1 MSAPGLLTD
10 EARGAWHE
18 GMPASLQDRSV
29 GDAGRARPEAA
40 PAGAK
45 VDFRRHGVRALR
57 AGYASGTFTPVDAAL
72 ACRDAVARHEFDV
85 HAWVKF
91 DGERLQQAAGLAA
104 ARIARGEP
112 LRALEGVPVGVKDIF
127 NTADFPT
134 QMGSPLWA
142 GFTPGNDAR
151 AVFHLKRAGA
161 LIPGKTVTAEFAVHT
176 LGKTLNPW
184 APERT
189 PGTSSSGSAVAVAM
203 GMVPVALGTQTAGS
217 IVRPASFTGVWG
229 MKPSFGL
236 IPRTGMLKTT
246 DSLDTVGFFVGHAED
261 LGPVLDALRVD
272 GRDYPL
278 SHAAFTD
285 VQRQAA
291 PTDRP
296 WRVALLR
303 PAVWSHA
310 PAYARQAMEGWAWLA
325 QRTLG
330 RRIEI
335 FEPELPY
342 ELAECHRV
350 HATIY
355 NRALAYYFK
364 AEHERAELVSPVMKS
379 LIEAGLRIAPAEY
392 EAALARQVELARI
405 AERFMRGFDV
415 AVTLATAGEAPPR
428 HVEEAPDSALMWTL
442 AQLPAI
448 SAPVFRS
455 PRGLPFGLQLVARRY
470 NDPLLL
476 RFVAEAVRAG
486 LLPADAYAQPYGAAH
501 GTEAAASAG
510 ERAAAQRVAA

>member
-1 MSAPGLLTD
+1 MN
-10 EARGAWHE
+10 
-18 GMPASLQDRSV
+18 
-29 GDAGRARPEAA
+29 
-40 PAGAK
+40 AK
-45 VDFRRHGVRALR
+45 VDFRRHGVRELR
-57 AGYASGTFTPVDAAL
+57 AGYASGTFTPLDAAA

-91 DGERLQQAAGLAA
+91 DGELLQQAAAAAA
-104 ARIARGEP
+104 ARIERGEP

-134 QMGSPLWA
+134 QMGSPLWS

-184 APERT
+184 ARERT

-236 IPRTGMLKTT
+236 VPRTGMLKTT
-246 DSLDTVGFFVGHAED
+246 DSLDTVGFFVGHAAD
-261 LGPVLDALRVD
+261 LRPVLDALRVE

-285 VQRQAA
+285 AKRQSA

-325 QRTLG
+325 ERTLG
-330 RRIEI
+330 RRVEI

-364 AEHERAELVSPVMKS
+364 AEHERAEPFSSVISPVMKA
-379 LIEAGLRIAPAEY
+379 LIEAGQRITPAEY
-392 EAALARQVELARI
+392 EQALARQVELARI

-415 AVTLATAGEAPPR
+415 AVTLSTAGEAPPR

-442 AQLPAI
+442 AQLPSI

-476 RFVAEAVRAG
+476 EFVAEAVRTG
-486 LLPADAYAQPYGAAH
+486 LLPADSYAQPYGAAH
-501 GTEAAASAG
+501 GTAAAAGSAR
-510 ERAAAQRVAA
+510 ERAVAQGVAA

>member
-1 MSAPGLLTD
+1 MT
-10 EARGAWHE
+10 RTI
-18 GMPASLQDRSV
+18 
-29 GDAGRARPEAA
+29 
-40 PAGAK
+40 
-45 VDFRRHGVRALR
+45 DFRRHGVRELR
-57 AGYASGTFTPVDAAL
+57 AAFADGHFTPADAAE
-72 ACRDAVARHEFDV
+72 ACIAAVERHEAQV
-85 HAWVKF
+85 HAWVAF
-91 DGERLQQAAGLAA
+91 DAARLRDAA
-104 ARIARGEP
+104 AAATQRLGRGEP
-112 LRALEGVPVGVKDIF
+112 HRLLEGVPVAVKDIF

-161 LIPGKTVTAEFAVHT
+161 IVPGKTVTAEFAVHT
-176 LGKTLNPW
+176 LGKTVNPW

-246 DSLDTVGFFVGHAED
+246 DSLDTVGFFVGHAAD

-272 GRDYPL
+272 GRDYPI
-278 SHAAFTD
+278 SHRAFTD
-285 VQRQAA
+285 AARQAA
-291 PTDRP
+291 PAEPARPGGRP

-303 PAVWSHA
+303 PPVWSHA
-310 PAYARQAMEGWAWLA
+310 PGYARQAIEGWAWLA
-325 QRTLG
+325 RRTLG
-330 RRIEI
+330 SRIEI
-335 FEPELPY
+335 VEPELPY

-364 AEHERAELVSPVMKS
+364 AEHERAELVSPVMNA
-379 LIEAGLRIAPAEY
+379 LIEAGQRVTPADY
-392 EAALARQVELARI
+392 AAALERQVELARV

-415 AVTLATAGEAPPR
+415 GVTLSTAGEAPLR

-442 AQLPAI
+442 AQLPAV
-448 SAPVFRS
+448 SAPAFRS

-476 RFVAEAVRAG
+476 KFVAEAVAVG
-486 LLPADAYAQPYGAAH
+486 LLPASSYTQAYGAASVP
-501 GTEAAASAG
+501 GPAVAVPAACEVAAAAG
-510 ERAAAQRVAA
+510 EVSA

>member
-1 MSAPGLLTD
+1 MN
-10 EARGAWHE
+10 EA
-18 GMPASLQDRSV
+18 V
-29 GDAGRARPEAA
+29 
-40 PAGAK
+40 
-45 VDFRRHGVRALR
+45 VDFRRHGARDLL
-57 AGYASGTFTPVDAAL
+57 AGYADGRFTPTDAAM
-72 ACRDAVARHEFDV
+72 ACRAAVARHEPDV
-85 HAWVKF
+85 LAWVRF
-91 DGERLQQAAGLAA
+91 DGEHLLAEAAKATQ
-104 ARIARGEP
+104 RFARGEAA
-112 LRALEGVPVGVKDIF
+112 RALEGVPVAVKDIF

-176 LGKTLNPW
+176 LGKTRNPW

-246 DSLDTVGFFVGHAED
+246 DSLDTVGFFVGHAQD
-261 LGPVLDALRVD
+261 LGPVLDALRVE
-272 GRDYPL
+272 GRDYPI
-278 SHAAFTD
+278 SHAAFSD
-285 VQRQAA
+285 HARQAA
-291 PTDRP
+291 PVDRP

-303 PAVWSHA
+303 PQVWAHA
-310 PAYARQAMEGWAWLA
+310 PAYAQEAALDWCRRAA
-325 QRTLG
+325 RTLPG
-330 RRIEI
+330 RIEI
-335 FEPELPY
+335 VEPELPF

-355 NRALAYYFK
+355 NCALAYYFK
-364 AEHERAELVSPVMKS
+364 AEHQHAELVSPVMKA
-379 LIEAGLRIAPAEY
+379 LIEAGQRTPPAVY
-392 EAALARQVELARI
+392 ASALARQVELARI
-405 AERFMRGFDV
+405 AERFMRGFDI
-415 AVTLATAGEAPPR
+415 AVTLSTAGEAPLR

-476 RFVAEAVRAG
+476 RFVAEAVAAD
-486 LLPADAYAQPYGAAH
+486 LLPANSFATAYGEKPLRAVPASVADAM
-501 GTEAAASAG
+501 E
-510 ERAAAQRVAA
+510 V

>member
-1 MSAPGLLTD
+1 MN
-10 EARGAWHE
+10 AR
-18 GMPASLQDRSV
+18 
-29 GDAGRARPEAA
+29 
-40 PAGAK
+40 
-45 VDFRRHGVRALR
+45 VDFRRHGVRALL
-57 AGYASGTFTPVDAAL
+57 AGYAGGEFTPSDAAT
-72 ACRDAVARHEFDV
+72 ACRAAVARHEFDV
-85 HAWVKF
+85 HAWVRF
-91 DGERLQQAAGLAA
+91 DGDLLHAA
-104 ARIARGEP
+104 AAATMARLARGEP
-112 LRALEGVPVGVKDIF
+112 LRALEGVPVAVKDIF

-134 QMGSPLWA
+134 QMGSPLWS

-151 AVFHLKRAGA
+151 AVFHAKRAGA

-189 PGTSSSGSAVAVAM
+189 PGTSSSGSAVAVAT

-246 DSLDTVGFFVGHAED
+246 DSLDTVGFFVGHAAD
-261 LGPVLDALRVD
+261 LGPVFDALRVE
-272 GRDYPL
+272 GRDYPI
-278 SHAAFTD
+278 SHAAFGD
-285 VQRQAA
+285 VQRQAS
-291 PTDRP
+291 PSERKDGRP

-303 PAVWSHA
+303 PQVWSHA
-310 PAYARQAMEGWAWLA
+310 PGYARQAVEGWAWLA
-325 QRTLG
+325 
-330 RRIEI
+330 RRSRACGIEI
-335 FEPELPY
+335 VEPELPF

-364 AEHERAELVSPVMKS
+364 AEHERAEPLSSVMSPVMQA
-379 LIEAGLRIAPAEY
+379 LIEAGQRITPAEY
-392 EAALARQVELARI
+392 EAALARQVELARV
-405 AERFMRGFDV
+405 ADRFMRGFDV
-415 AVTLATAGEAPPR
+415 AVTLSTAGEAPLR

-476 RFVAEAVRAG
+476 KFVAEAVRAG
-486 LLPADAYAQPYGAAH
+486 LLPTNSFVQAYGA
-501 GTEAAASAG
+501 EAATLTTATEPSRTA
-510 ERAAAQRVAA
+510 EEPVS

>member
-1 MSAPGLLTD
+1 MSPSSQP
-10 EARGAWHE
+10 E
-18 GMPASLQDRSV
+18 
-29 GDAGRARPEAA
+29 RAA
-40 PAGAK
+40 AGALRRDDSAMSCGTP
-45 VDFRRHGVRALR
+45 VDFRRHGVGELV
-57 AGYASGTFTPVDAAL
+57 AGFASGRFSPQAAAE
-72 ACRDAVARHEFDV
+72 ACITAVERHDSQV
-85 HAWVKF
+85 QAWVTF
-91 DGERLQQAAGLAA
+91 EPARLREAA
-104 ARIARGEP
+104 AATTARLTRGEP
-112 LRALEGVPVGVKDIF
+112 VRALEGVPVGVKDIF
-127 NTADFPT
+127 NSADFPT

-151 AVFHLKRAGA
+151 AVFHARRAGA

-184 APERT
+184 AAERT

-246 DSLDTVGFFVGHAED
+246 DSLDTVGFFVGHAAD
-261 LGPVLDALRVD
+261 LGTVLDALRVH
-272 GRDYPL
+272 GRDYPV

-285 VQRQAA
+285 SARQAA
-291 PTDRP
+291 PVGRP
-296 WRVALLR
+296 WRLALLR
-303 PAVWSHA
+303 PQVSSHA
-310 PAYARQAMEGWAWLA
+310 PAYARQALEGWCWLA
-325 QRTLG
+325 RRTLG
-330 RRIEI
+330 ERVEI
-335 FEPELPY
+335 IEPELPY

-355 NRALAYYFK
+355 NRALAYYFR
-364 AEHERAELVSPVMKS
+364 AEHGRAELVSPVMNA
-379 LIEAGLRIAPAEY
+379 LIEAGLRITPAEY
-392 EAALARQVELARI
+392 EAALERQVELARV
-405 AERFMRGFDV
+405 AERFMRGFEIG
-415 AVTLATAGEAPPR
+415 VTLSTAGEAPLR
-428 HVEEAPDSALMWTL
+428 QVEEAPDSALMWTL

-476 RFVAEAVRAG
+476 KFVDEAVQAG
-486 LLPADAYAQPYGAAH
+486 LLPARAWAQAYGAAQ
-501 GTEAAASAG
+501 ASAAPVAP
-510 ERAAAQRVAA
+510 EARASVA

>member
-1 MSAPGLLTD
+1 MN
-10 EARGAWHE
+10 AR
-18 GMPASLQDRSV
+18 
-29 GDAGRARPEAA
+29 
-40 PAGAK
+40 
-45 VDFRRHGVRALR
+45 VDFRRHGVRELR
-57 AGYASGTFTPVDAAL
+57 AGYASGEFTPADVAQ
-72 ACRDAVARHEFDV
+72 ACRVAVARHEFDV
-85 HAWVKF
+85 HAWVRF
-91 DGERLQQAAGLAA
+91 DGDLLHAA
-104 ARIARGEP
+104 AATTAARLARGEP
-112 LRALEGVPVGVKDIF
+112 LRSLEGVPVAVKDIF

-134 QMGSPLWA
+134 QMGSPLWS

-151 AVFHLKRAGA
+151 AVFHLRRAGA

-176 LGKTLNPW
+176 LGKTVNPW

-229 MKPSFGL
+229 FKPSFGL

-246 DSLDTVGFFVGHAED
+246 DSLDTVGYFVGHAAD

-272 GRDYPL
+272 GRDYPI
-278 SHAAFTD
+278 SHAAFND
-285 VQRQAA
+285 VARQAA
-291 PTDRP
+291 PVDRP

-303 PAVWSHA
+303 PQVWSRA
-310 PAYARQAMEGWAWLA
+310 PGYARQAVEGWAWLA
-325 QRTLG
+325 QRS
-330 RRIEI
+330 RACAVEI
-335 FEPELPY
+335 VEPELPF

-364 AEHERAELVSPVMKS
+364 AEHERAELVSPVMKA
-379 LIEAGLRIAPAEY
+379 LIEAGQRITPAEY
-392 EAALARQVELARI
+392 EAALARQVELVRI
-405 AERFMRGFDV
+405 ADKFMRDFDV
-415 AVTLATAGEAPPR
+415 AVTLSTAGEAPLR

-442 AQLPAI
+442 AQLPAL

-476 RFVAEAVRAG
+476 KFVAEAVRAG
-486 LLPADAYAQPYGAAH
+486 LLPATSFAQAYGAA
-501 GTEAAASAG
+501 
-510 ERAAAQRVAA
+510 AAQAAPAPAMPVRATEEPVA

>member
-1 MSAPGLLTD
+1 MNAPRT
-10 EARGAWHE
+10 H
-18 GMPASLQDRSV
+18 PVSTAST
-29 GDAGRARPEAA
+29 
-40 PAGAK
+40 AK
-45 VDFRRHGVRALR
+45 VDFRRHGVDQLR
-57 AGYASGTFTPVDAAL
+57 AGYARGDFTPVDAAQ
-72 ACRDAVARHEFDV
+72 ACREAVARHEFDV

-91 DGERLQQAAGLAA
+91 DGELLQQAAAA
-104 ARIARGEP
+104 TAERIAKNVKVGEP

-127 NTADFPT
+127 NTAEFPT
-134 QMGSPLWA
+134 QMGSPLWS

-278 SHAAFTD
+278 SHAAFAD
-285 VQRQAA
+285 AQRQAA
-291 PTDRP
+291 PKDRP

-325 QRTLG
+325 QRTFG

-364 AEHERAELVSPVMKS
+364 AEHERAELVSPVMKA
-379 LIEAGLRIAPAEY
+379 LIEAGQRITPAEY
-392 EAALARQVELARI
+392 EQALQRQVELARI
-405 AERFMRGFDV
+405 TERFMRGFDV
-415 AVTLATAGEAPPR
+415 AVTLSTAGEAPLR

-442 AQLPAI
+442 AQLPAV

-486 LLPADAYAQPYGAAH
+486 LLPATSFAQPYGTAH
-501 GTEAAASAG
+501 GTLPLAEPATAAPARREAASEEAPETSGGVPA
-510 ERAAAQRVAA
+510 

>member
-1 MSAPGLLTD
+1 MSA
-10 EARGAWHE
+10 R
-18 GMPASLQDRSV
+18 
-29 GDAGRARPEAA
+29 
-40 PAGAK
+40 
-45 VDFRRHGVRALR
+45 VDFRRHGVRELR
-57 AGYASGTFTPVDAAL
+57 AGYASGEFTPSDMAD
-72 ACRDAVARHEFDV
+72 ACRAAVARHEFDV
-85 HAWVKF
+85 HAWVRF
-91 DGERLQQAAGLAA
+91 DGDLLHAA
-104 ARIARGEP
+104 AAATAARLARGEP
-112 LRALEGVPVGVKDIF
+112 LRALEGVPVAVKDIF

-134 QMGSPLWA
+134 QMGSPLWS

-151 AVFHLKRAGA
+151 AVFHVKRAGA

-176 LGKTLNPW
+176 LGKTINPW

-246 DSLDTVGFFVGHAED
+246 DSLDTVGFFVGHAAD

-272 GRDYPL
+272 GRDYPI
-278 SHAAFTD
+278 SHAAFGD

-291 PTDRP
+291 PSERKDGRP

-303 PAVWSHA
+303 PQVWSHA
-310 PAYARQAMEGWAWLA
+310 PGYARQAVEGWAWLA
-325 QRTLG
+325 
-330 RRIEI
+330 RRSRACGIEI
-335 FEPELPY
+335 VEPELPF

-364 AEHERAELVSPVMKS
+364 AEHERAELVSPVMKA
-379 LIEAGLRIAPAEY
+379 LIEAGQRITAAEY

-405 AERFMRGFDV
+405 TERFMRGFDV
-415 AVTLATAGEAPPR
+415 AVTLSTAGEAPPR

-476 RFVAEAVRAG
+476 KFVAEAVRAG
-486 LLPADAYAQPYGAAH
+486 LLPATSFAQAYGAGVVKGSALAP
-501 GTEAAASAG
+501 AAA
-510 ERAAAQRVAA
+510 EPQRAAEEPVS

>member
-1 MSAPGLLTD
+1 MSTEPIDFRQVGATD
-10 EARGAWHE
+10 LVAGYA
-18 GMPASLQDRSV
+18 
-29 GDAGRARPEAA
+29 AGRHTPEAA
-40 PAGAK
+40 AEACI
-45 VDFRRHGVRALR
+45 
-57 AGYASGTFTPVDAAL
+57 AAVE
-72 ACRDAVARHEFDV
+72 RDEAAVQ
-85 HAWVKF
+85 AWVAF
-91 DGERLQQAAGLAA
+91 DADTLRRGAA
-104 ARIARGEP
+104 ATSARLARGEP
-112 LRALEGVPVGVKDIF
+112 ARLLEGVPVAVKDIF

-151 AVFHLKRAGA
+151 AVFHARRQGA
-161 LIPGKTVTAEFAVHT
+161 LVPGKTVTAEFAVHT
-176 LGKTLNPW
+176 LGKTINPW

-229 MKPSFGL
+229 FKPSFGL

-246 DSLDTVGFFVGHAED
+246 DSLDTVGFFVGHAKD

-272 GRDYPL
+272 GRDYPI
-278 SHAAFTD
+278 SHAAFSD
-285 VQRQAA
+285 AARQASPA
-291 PTDRP
+291 ERAAHGERRP

-303 PAVWSHA
+303 PQVWSHA
-310 PAYARQAMEGWAWLA
+310 PAYARQSLEAWAWLA
-325 QRTLG
+325 RQTMG
-330 RRIEI
+330 ARIEI
-335 FEPELPY
+335 VEPELPY

-364 AEHERAELVSPVMKS
+364 AEHERAELVSPVMRG
-379 LIEAGLRIAPAEY
+379 LIEAGLRVTPEEY
-392 EAALARQVELARI
+392 AAALERQVELARI

-415 AVTLATAGEAPPR
+415 AVTLSTAGEAPLR

-448 SAPVFRS
+448 SAPAFRS

-476 RFVAEAVRAG
+476 KFVADAVQAG
-486 LLPADAYAQPYGAAH
+486 LLPANAFVTRYGLARPAAEQGADAVAADA
-501 GTEAAASAG
+501 TDTSTDTAALALDADAAVAAA
-510 ERAAAQRVAA
+510 AATAVQPGRKG